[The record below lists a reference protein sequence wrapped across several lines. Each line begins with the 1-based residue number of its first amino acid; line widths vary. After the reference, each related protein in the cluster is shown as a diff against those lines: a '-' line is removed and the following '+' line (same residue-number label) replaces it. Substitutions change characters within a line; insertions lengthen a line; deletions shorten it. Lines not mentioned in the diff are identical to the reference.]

1 MLLKK
6 SVIAGL
12 SALSFVFSAPVAWAQ
27 GDLVFMHNASP
38 YFVWSDLNPCI
49 DDLKNVS
56 NGCDSFTSRQICGTF
71 MYSSTGT
78 SNVAKLRLNRG
89 DTVKLYYN
97 NGTNNVFCVVKS

>member
-1 MLLKK
+1 MLSKK

-12 SALSFVFSAPVAWAQ
+12 AALSFFFAAPAAWAQ

-38 YFVWSDLNPCI
+38 YFVWSDLEQCI

-56 NGCDSFTSRQICGTF
+56 NGCDSFTYRSFCGTWMF
-71 MYSSTGT
+71 SSTGT

-89 DTVKLYYN
+89 DKVKLFHN
-97 NGTNNVFCVVKS
+97 NGTNNVYCTVQP